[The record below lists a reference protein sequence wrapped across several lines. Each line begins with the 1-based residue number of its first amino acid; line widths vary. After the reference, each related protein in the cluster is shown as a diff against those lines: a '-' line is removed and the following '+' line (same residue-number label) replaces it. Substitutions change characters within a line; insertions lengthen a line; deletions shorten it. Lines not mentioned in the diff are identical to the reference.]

1 MIPVKV
7 NFGTEMQI
15 KQLVIK
21 YPDTAVRR
29 EGGGKREEGGGGKGG
44 VYDEKFVNGI
54 HFIGYSLCAVT
65 RRRA

>member
-7 NFGTEMQI
+7 NFGTETQI

-29 EGGGKREEGGGGKGG
+29 EGGGKRGEGGGGKGG
-44 VYDEKFVNGI
+44 G
-54 HFIGYSLCAVT
+54 L
-65 RRRA
+65 R

>member
-29 EGGGKREEGGGGKGG
+29 EGVGRERKEEEGRGGSTMR
-44 VYDEKFVNGI
+44 N
-54 HFIGYSLCAVT
+54 L
-65 RRRA
+65 